1 VQDLEHLLAGFDYLG
16 EWEGRRKDGTA
27 VWVDIKTTILR
38 DTGGTAIGL
47 IGIARNI
54 TARKEAEERL
64 RQSEKH
70 FRALV
75 ENNADGIALTDE
87 NGIITYA
94 SPSTTR
100 MVGYLPE
107 EFVGSRIFG
116 RKDYPDGGEATRRLM
131 ARVLEEPRKSQEL
144 EIRTGHKN
152 GTFLWMEIIGI
163 NLLDEPGVESIVWNF
178 RDVTQRKQLEQ
189 EVAKANE
196 QLEVILQNVADG
208 ITVVDANDR
217 LVYVNDIA
225 AHRLGFPS
233 LAALLAAQQ
242 AGKVHRHEKFTVW
255 DEWGRPL
262 PVSERPIAQAL
273 RGKQAKALVQY
284 QDNSTGQIYWTLTR
298 AHPIF
303 DAQGQVQ
310 LVINVYTDVTEQKE
324 LEQRKDHFISM
335 ASHELKTPLTILS
348 AHTQLLRER
357 FAAEDRQEV
366 VRQLSKMDD
375 QVTMLTNLVADL
387 LDISS
392 LQAGRVELAR
402 DAVDM
407 DGLLHE
413 VVANL
418 QPTTS
423 HHLLIEG
430 GAQRPIT
437 GDRERLG
444 HVLIILLTNAIKYS
458 PQADSVVVRV
468 AYAHDALTVSVQDF
482 GIGIARS
489 HQQRLF
495 ERFYRVLSKK
505 DQTYPGLGIGLY
517 IAYEIIQRHGG
528 KMWLESVEG
537 NGSTFFFSLPTG
549 E

>member
-1 VQDLEHLLAGFDYLG
+1 M
-16 EWEGRRKDGTA
+16 
-27 VWVDIKTTILR
+27 
-38 DTGGTAIGL
+38 
-47 IGIARNI
+47 IGIARDV
-54 TARKEAEERL
+54 TTRKEAEERL
-64 RQSEKH
+64 CQSEKH

-100 MVGYLPE
+100 LVGYLPE
-107 EFVGSRIFG
+107 EFVGHRIFG
-116 RKDYPDGGEATRRLM
+116 RKDYPDGGEATRRLL
-131 ARVLEEPRKSQEL
+131 ARVLEEPRKSHEL

-163 NLLDEPGVESIVWNF
+163 NFLDEPGVESIVWNF

-262 PVSERPIAQAL
+262 PVSERPIGQAL
-273 RGKQAKALVQY
+273 RGKRGKALVQY
-284 QDNSTGQIYWTLTR
+284 QDNATGQLYWTLTR

-324 LEQRKDHFISM
+324 LEQRKDHFINM

-348 AHTQLLRER
+348 AYTQLLRER
-357 FAAEDRQEV
+357 FAAEDRQDV
-366 VRQLSKMDD
+366 VQQLSKMDD
-375 QVTMLTNLVADL
+375 QVASLNNLVADL

-392 LQAGRVELAR
+392 LQAGQVELAR

-430 GAQRPIT
+430 AAQRPIT

-444 HVLIILLTNAIKYS
+444 HVLIILLTTPSNT
-458 PQADSVVVRV
+458 PHRQ
-468 AYAHDALTVSVQDF
+468 T
-482 GIGIARS
+482 
-489 HQQRLF
+489 RL
-495 ERFYRVLSKK
+495 
-505 DQTYPGLGIGLY
+505 
-517 IAYEIIQRHGG
+517 
-528 KMWLESVEG
+528 W
-537 NGSTFFFSLPTG
+537 
-549 E
+549 